1 MAPPPKPF
9 GQRGVKPPPIV
20 THAPQGLPG
29 GPEPHSPLQMRTLA
43 ISLGTVGATALGLFA
58 MTQALRSLDNRQICA
73 QQDGSN
79 PGAAPCRSSSSH
91 GGGGHGGFWGSSGSS
106 SASHSSAS
114 FGGFGAAGG
123 GHGGGGGE

>member
-20 THAPQGLPG
+20 THAPKGLPG
-29 GPEPHSPLQMRTLA
+29 GPEPHSSLQMRTLA

-58 MTQALRSLDNRQICA
+58 MTQALRSLDNRQNCGP
-73 QQDGSN
+73 QDRSN
-79 PGAAPCRSSSSH
+79 SATPCQSSSSH
-91 GGGGHGGFWGSSGSS
+91 GGGGHGGSWGSSGSS